1 MRSRHP
7 GRPYRRGFTLTEII
21 IAIAVLAL
29 VMALL
34 GLPLLSAF
42 GYVQKATAR
51 GEAQRAGLRA
61 AQQLERELAVAMYI
75 FELPPDGTWVSYV
88 KAYESATDIERSRG
102 MAMGMDSGQLVLC
115 RYAQLPAF
123 PWVWEYAEASAS
135 TQSWVLLSPNY
146 AAASA
151 APTYERYYAPFHD
164 PNRQGQPENPY
175 TVMQLTESGLSWASA
190 TVTALDA
197 RFPLSV
203 ETDAVRALGL
213 DRQTA
218 RDQLL
223 RRKQNCLFGVT
234 PAGDVWDTPRFQVS
248 PRRVTGESL
257 HLLTASTGLSLPTV
271 ARAELPLIAGRS
283 RDLDEIPDADLTTIY
298 GENSA
303 TIRALFPLYP
313 VGANPFGYQVRV
325 FDGAGGLV
333 YGVTGYSSA
342 TGSGRLATSRHFMD
356 WPRIQRTGTLAYVD
370 PTTNTVTDV
379 VEDLATWNADD
390 IARHRLEGTFVFEQP
405 VAPKALIFSSYGA
418 GDPYRLPIPEGW
430 LAGLTYLVTP
440 PRKMTLEQ
448 GGAIKTFRLVNKA
461 PADLGQDEYCLA
473 HPGSTFGDSRQL
485 AFGEDMDGSW
495 AVVYG
500 TSARPSLYT
509 LCDLQPTDTV
519 VVTYSSKAV
528 LDLALT
534 VSRKDYA
541 ARTPETSRQDFSVTR
556 GIEAK
561 NAAKRARRDDR

>member
-1 MRSRHP
+1 
-7 GRPYRRGFTLTEII
+7 
-21 IAIAVLAL
+21 
-29 VMALL
+29 
-34 GLPLLSAF
+34 
-42 GYVQKATAR
+42 
-51 GEAQRAGLRA
+51 
-61 AQQLERELAVAMYI
+61 
-75 FELPPDGTWVSYV
+75 
-88 KAYESATDIERSRG
+88 
-102 MAMGMDSGQLVLC
+102 
-115 RYAQLPAF
+115 
-123 PWVWEYAEASAS
+123 
-135 TQSWVLLSPNY
+135 
-146 AAASA
+146 
-151 APTYERYYAPFHD
+151 
-164 PNRQGQPENPY
+164 
-175 TVMQLTESGLSWASA
+175 
-190 TVTALDA
+190 
-197 RFPLSV
+197 
-203 ETDAVRALGL
+203 
-213 DRQTA
+213 
-218 RDQLL
+218 
-223 RRKQNCLFGVT
+223 
-234 PAGDVWDTPRFQVS
+234 
-248 PRRVTGESL
+248 
-257 HLLTASTGLSLPTV
+257 
-271 ARAELPLIAGRS
+271 
-283 RDLDEIPDADLTTIY
+283 
-298 GENSA
+298 
-303 TIRALFPLYP
+303 
-313 VGANPFGYQVRV
+313 
-325 FDGAGGLV
+325 
-333 YGVTGYSSA
+333 
-342 TGSGRLATSRHFMD
+342 
-356 WPRIQRTGTLAYVD
+356 
-370 PTTNTVTDV
+370 
-379 VEDLATWNADD
+379 
-390 IARHRLEGTFVFEQP
+390 RLEGTFVFEQP